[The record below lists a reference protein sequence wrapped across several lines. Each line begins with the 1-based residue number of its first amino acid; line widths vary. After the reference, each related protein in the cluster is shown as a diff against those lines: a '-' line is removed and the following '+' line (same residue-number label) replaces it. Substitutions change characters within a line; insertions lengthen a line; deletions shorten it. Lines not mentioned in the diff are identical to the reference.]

1 MQRTN
6 DMSYEAITEPI
17 VAPRLD
23 RRRYRI
29 VVGLDLS
36 EYAEIVLEHALDQ
49 AARHASPDLHFICV
63 REKNKYSVHDLKA
76 GLFQLVTT
84 GIDAFNLGTGDWRA
98 RLHVRSGDPA
108 DEIAML
114 AADILADLVV
124 VGRFGTH
131 AHRHTDGRIG
141 TVADRVIALAPC
153 PTLIVGLTEHEVDTQ
168 HQCPACAMVREQSH
182 GEIIFCQAHSSVSH
196 DHVDSVSLSNAWNR
210 S

>member
-1 MQRTN
+1 
-6 DMSYEAITEPI
+6 MSYEPITQPI
-17 VAPRLD
+17 VTPRLD

-49 AARHASPDLHFICV
+49 AARHASPDLHFITV
-63 REKNKYSVHDLKA
+63 RDRNKQSVQELKS
-76 GLFQLVTT
+76 GLFSLVTN

-98 RLHVRSGDPA
+98 RLHVRSGNPA

-124 VGRFGTH
+124 VGRHGADAH
-131 AHRHTDGRIG
+131 ANTDGRIG

-153 PTLIVGLTEHEVDTQ
+153 PTLVVGLTEHEVQ
-168 HQCPACAMVREQSH
+168 QSPECPACALVREQTH
-182 GEIIFCQAHSSVSH
+182 GDVMFCQAHSA
-196 DHVDSVSLSNAWNR
+196 NAQDRANLAPQYLGR
-210 S
+210 VM

>member
-1 MQRTN
+1 
-6 DMSYEAITEPI
+6 MSYEPITQPI

-49 AARHASPDLHFICV
+49 AARHASPDLHFITV
-63 REKNKYSVHDLKA
+63 RDKNKQAVHELKS
-76 GLFQLVTT
+76 GLFSLVTA

-98 RLHVRSGDPA
+98 RLHVRSGNPA

-124 VGRFGTH
+124 VGRHGADVH
-131 AHRHTDGRIG
+131 DHKDGRIG

-153 PTLIVGLTEHEVDTQ
+153 PALIVGLTEHEVQ
-168 HQCPACAMVREQSH
+168 QSPECPACAVVREQTH
-182 GEIIFCQAHSSVSH
+182 GDVIFCQAHSSSITRDRADLAPQYLDRVM
-196 DHVDSVSLSNAWNR
+196 
-210 S
+210 